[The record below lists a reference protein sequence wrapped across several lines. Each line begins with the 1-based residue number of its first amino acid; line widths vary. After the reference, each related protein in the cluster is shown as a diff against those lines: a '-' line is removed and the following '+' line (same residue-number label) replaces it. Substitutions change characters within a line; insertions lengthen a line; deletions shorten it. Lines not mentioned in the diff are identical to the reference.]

1 MLILHDLEA
10 TVHKKHLTFFL
21 KKHLN
26 MGEGYFFKRQRES
39 FIVRIIR
46 GLYLSS
52 CCDYY
57 YFIII
62 LLFLRFSPPTGW
74 DF

>member
-1 MLILHDLEA
+1 
-10 TVHKKHLTFFL
+10 
-21 KKHLN
+21 

-57 YFIII
+57 YYFIILKI
-62 LLFLRFSPPTGW
+62 FPTYWLGFLKCLFFSIW
-74 DF
+74 KLNIFHKNL